1 MLREVL
7 RSSTPPPKTRSRLI
21 NINVDQNYYPEFS
34 QKLNDQNQN
43 YEYEDYI
50 NDIAKF
56 NKAIEGDRLYYIS
69 PKGECYIVGYLINND
84 DNFYYQD
91 DPPDEFIDY
100 NYQSIKGCNFE
111 HQNGGK
117 KSRNRKSRKSKSRK
131 SKSRN
136 RKSRK
141 REKKSKNRKI
151 SREKK
156 SKKMKPRKKM
166 SKKIKSR
173 KNKPRKNKST
183 RKH

>member
-56 NKAIEGDRLYYIS
+56 NKAIEGDRLYYKS
-69 PKGECYIVGYLINND
+69 PEGDCYIVGYLINND
-84 DNFYYQD
+84 DNFDYQD
-91 DPPDEFIDY
+91 DPPDEFIHY
-100 NYQSIKGCNFE
+100 KYQSIKGCNFE
-111 HQNGGK
+111 DQNGGK
-117 KSRNRKSRKSKSRK
+117 
-131 SKSRN
+131 KSRN

-166 SKKIKSR
+166 SKKRKSR

>member
-34 QKLNDQNQN
+34 EKLNDQNQN

-56 NKAIEGDRLYYIS
+56 NKAIEGDRLYYKS
-69 PKGECYIVGYLINND
+69 PKGDCYIVGYLINND
-84 DNFYYQD
+84 DNFDYQD

-117 KSRNRKSRKSKSRK
+117 KSRNRKSRK
-131 SKSRN
+131 
-136 RKSRK
+136 

-166 SKKIKSR
+166 SKKRKSR